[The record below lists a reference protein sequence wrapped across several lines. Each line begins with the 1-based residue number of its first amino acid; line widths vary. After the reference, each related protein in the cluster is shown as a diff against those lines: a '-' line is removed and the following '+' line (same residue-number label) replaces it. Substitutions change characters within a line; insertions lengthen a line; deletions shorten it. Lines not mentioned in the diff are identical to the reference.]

1 MNSVADVAGLVHTD
15 PNISRLHLFFFFQF
29 LCIVL
34 PCFFYTGN
42 GNCAWLH
49 LWDQITDMPGME
61 RSRYSLVLI
70 KCGSFAVTAQDQPGD
85 FHIYSTARNKPSD
98 LVFLKTI
105 STCVMLWVIPVR
117 QVVPLH
123 LAPRLLD
130 VPAGIVG
137 SSQCEQPVQRVW
149 VFPTVW
155 LLLCIKSPVCW
166 GVWGRFIC
174 TSPAE
179 SSAGMEEGGGVR
191 NHCSR
196 AAVGDRQGNK
206 GTAPRQN
213 ALFWKAAWGENSHIL
228 WQQNQ

>member
-1 MNSVADVAGLVHTD
+1 
-15 PNISRLHLFFFFQF
+15 
-29 LCIVL
+29 
-34 PCFFYTGN
+34 
-42 GNCAWLH
+42 
-49 LWDQITDMPGME
+49 MPGME

-166 GVWGRFIC
+166 GV
-174 TSPAE
+174 
-179 SSAGMEEGGGVR
+179 
-191 NHCSR
+191 
-196 AAVGDRQGNK
+196 
-206 GTAPRQN
+206 
-213 ALFWKAAWGENSHIL
+213 
-228 WQQNQ
+228 